1 MISEGFN
8 QGEDLEATK
17 GESCRIHG
25 HLEVNRVSGS
35 IHIAP
40 GKTVNIDGHLVHDI
54 RGMRQMTH
62 DTTHVV
68 NHLSFGDE
76 FPGQINPLDETT
88 VRFISVECIVP
99 KNLFLAKV
107 IFCEFRGISI

>member
-8 QGEDLEATK
+8 QDEDLEATK

-88 VRFISVECIVP
+88 VRF
-99 KNLFLAKV
+99 KV
-107 IFCEFRGISI
+107 LYQKTYF